1 MEMRKFAIVH
11 SNPGLSDKLVE
22 VEIVR
27 GITIP
32 CPSGVSSEQDL
43 NVYVELEFP
52 WPSDSAQKA
61 ETDKMKGTSNPEFN
75 SKHQFDID
83 RKQMRSL
90 QRVYKCQPL
99 RCSLYQSRSLFRSP
113 IFIGLASIP
122 LEALENKCEVRASE
136 DLKDEKGRRPTGG
149 KLEVYVRLREPL
161 SGCDQEEREQK
172 WLVFQEAIASE
183 PTVSMVR
190 PTVSTGP
197 ASSPIKVEQTTSL
210 DALKL
215 EFSLVQNTI
224 KAGKKDPAIVQR
236 GRSLQSK
243 IQDTKQRLQSDGG
256 FRREYLSAIARE
268 IKTEKVYEQQLVQ
281 AGRTG
286 EAKIIQGRR
295 RVMENEVSK
304 MTKK

>member
-11 SNPGLSDKLVE
+11 SNPGLSDKVVE

-32 CPSGVSSEQDL
+32 CPSGVSSEADL
-43 NVYVELEFP
+43 NIYVELEFP
-52 WPSDSAQKA
+52 WPSDATQKA
-61 ETDKMKGTSNPEFN
+61 ETEKVKGTSNPDFN
-75 SKHQFDID
+75 SKHQFEID

-90 QRVYKCQPL
+90 QRVFKRQPL
-99 RCSLYQSRSLFRSP
+99 RCTIYQSRSLLRRA
-113 IFIGLASIP
+113 IFVGLALIP
-122 LEALENKCEVRASE
+122 LETLETKCEVRASE
-136 DLKDEKGRRPTGG
+136 DLKDEKGRRATGG

-161 SGCDQEEREQK
+161 SGCDQDEREQK

-197 ASSPIKVEQTTSL
+197 ASSPIRVEQTTSL

-215 EFSLVQNTI
+215 ELSLIQNAI
-224 KAGKKDPAIVQR
+224 KAGKKDAATVQR
-236 GRSLQSK
+236 GRALQSK
-243 IQDTKQRLQSDGG
+243 IQETKQRLQSDAG

-268 IKTEKVYEQQLVQ
+268 IKAEKVYEQQFQQ
-281 AGRTG
+281 AGKTG
-286 EAKIIQGRR
+286 EVKIIQGRR
-295 RVMENEVSK
+295 RVMENEIAK
-304 MTKK
+304 MQKK